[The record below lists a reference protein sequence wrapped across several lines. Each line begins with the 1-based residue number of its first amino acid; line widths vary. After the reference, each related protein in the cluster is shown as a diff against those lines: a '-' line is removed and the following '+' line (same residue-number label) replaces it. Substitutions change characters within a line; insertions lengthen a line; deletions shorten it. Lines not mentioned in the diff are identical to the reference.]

1 MENLQHNFGK
11 AIFLVI
17 LFFFFTKMYYNSTLL
32 YISLTYWSTKSFLHC
47 YPLLVCNCNTT
58 CFPSVIIFSFIWVTQ
73 YFFGFLL
80 RHKSANGITYTSL
93 LSFME
98 SDSPEV
104 FETGQSMY
112 HLDFYLD
119 DKVIF
124 YACTQSRFV
133 LPKLQKL
140 SL

>member
-1 MENLQHNFGK
+1 
-11 AIFLVI
+11 
-17 LFFFFTKMYYNSTLL
+17 
-32 YISLTYWSTKSFLHC
+32 
-47 YPLLVCNCNTT
+47 
-58 CFPSVIIFSFIWVTQ
+58 
-73 YFFGFLL
+73 
-80 RHKSANGITYTSL
+80 
-93 LSFME
+93 ME

-124 YACTQSRFV
+124 YAYTQSRFV